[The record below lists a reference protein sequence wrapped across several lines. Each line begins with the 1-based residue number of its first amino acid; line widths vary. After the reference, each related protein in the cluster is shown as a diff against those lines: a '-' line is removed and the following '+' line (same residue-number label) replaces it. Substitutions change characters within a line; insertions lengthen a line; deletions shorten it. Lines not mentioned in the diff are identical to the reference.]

1 MQAGILAM
9 AGIICRIIG
18 ILYRSPL
25 AAIIGDEG
33 NGYYG
38 SAYNIYAIIL
48 LISSYSIPSAI
59 SKVIAGKLALKEYK
73 NAQRIFHCAFIY
85 VIIVGGIASLF
96 TFFAAGILVEKN
108 AVIVLRVFAPTI
120 FFSGL
125 LGVLRGYFQAH
136 RTMVQTSLSQILE
149 QILNAIISI
158 LAAYLLKQAVIDQ
171 DTTTQAVYGA
181 MGSAMGTGAGVLIA
195 LAFMWL
201 VYGLNRSYVAKR
213 LQKDKSKNILSYQEI
228 FKIIF
233 SLVTPFIL
241 STFIYNFSTS
251 LDETIYRKI
260 LKLVK
265 EVDVSQI
272 AVWYGVYSGKAVVIS
287 NIPIAI
293 ASAMSAA
300 MIPNISAKFA
310 TGDKEGA
317 RAKVHTAILT
327 TMLIAI
333 PAAVGIG
340 VLAKPV
346 VSFLFPGQTSIDLAA
361 ALLRVLS
368 VTVIFYSLSTLTNA
382 VLQGIGKVN
391 IPVVNAS
398 IALVIQTVI
407 LVPCLWFTDLNLYSL
422 AIATIVYSLTMCILN
437 AAAVRK
443 YLDYRED
450 YLKIYVLPLIAAIVM
465 GAAAYGVYTGLYA
478 LIKSNVIT
486 LILAIITGAAVYAV
500 LVLKLKVLDR
510 NDILAMPKGSKLVKV
525 LEKVQPIITCSW
537 ELFALL
543 FQHFVFPL

>member
-1 MQAGILAM
+1 LAKKNDGFIMQAGILAM

-25 AAIIGDEG
+25 AAVIGDEG

-85 VIIVGGIASLF
+85 VIVVGGIASLF
-96 TFFAAGILVEKN
+96 TFFAAGILVEEN

-136 RTMVQTSLSQILE
+136 KTMVQTSFSQILE

-158 LAAYLLKQAVIDQ
+158 LAAYLLKQAVIDK
-171 DTTTQAVYGA
+171 DLTTQAVYGA
-181 MGSAMGTGAGVLIA
+181 MGSALGTGAGVLIA

-201 VYGLNRSYVAKR
+201 VYGLNREYISKR
-213 LQKDKSKNILSYQEI
+213 MKKDRSRNVLSYSEI

-265 EVDVSQI
+265 DVDVTQI
-272 AVWYGVYSGKAVVIS
+272 AVWYGIYSGKAVVIS

-300 MIPNISAKFA
+300 MIPSISGKFA
-310 TGDKEGA
+310 TGDMKGT

-346 VSFLFPGQTSIDLAA
+346 VSFLFPGQTSLDLAA
-361 ALLRVLS
+361 DLLKALS

-382 VLQGIGKVN
+382 VLQGIGRVN
-391 IPVVNAS
+391 VPVVNAS
-398 IALVIQTVI
+398 IALVIQTAV

-422 AIATIVYSLTMCILN
+422 AIAAIVYSLTMCILN
-437 AAAVRK
+437 GKAVKK
-443 YLDYRED
+443 YLNYRQD
-450 YLKIYVLPLIAAIVM
+450 IVKIFVLPLGASIIM
-465 GAAAYGVYTGLYA
+465 GAAAYGVYTGLYS
-478 LIKSNVIT
+478 LIESNVIA
-486 LILAIITGAAVYAV
+486 LILAVIAGAAVYGI
-500 LVLKLKVLDR
+500 LVLKMGVLNR
-510 NDILAMPKGSKLVKV
+510 NDILAMPKGSRLVRIFEKLHLV
-525 LEKVQPIITCSW
+525 
-537 ELFALL
+537 
-543 FQHFVFPL
+543 

>member
-1 MQAGILAM
+1 MAKKNDGFIMQAGILAM

-25 AAIIGDEG
+25 AAVIGDEG

-38 SAYNIYAIIL
+38 SAYNIYTIIL

-59 SKVIAGKLALKEYK
+59 SKVIAGKLALREYK
-73 NAQRIFHCAFIY
+73 NAQRIFYCAFIY
-85 VIIVGGIASLF
+85 VIVVGGIASLF
-96 TFFAAGILVEKN
+96 AYFAAGILVEEN
-108 AVIVLRVFAPTI
+108 AVVVLRVFAPTI

-136 RTMVQTSLSQILE
+136 KTMVQTSISQILE
-149 QILNAIISI
+149 QIINAVVSI
-158 LAAYLLKQAVIDQ
+158 LAAYLLKQAVIDK
-171 DTTTQAVYGA
+171 DLTTQAVYGA
-181 MGSAMGTGAGVLIA
+181 MGSALGTGAGVLLA
-195 LAFMWL
+195 LAFMWM
-201 VYGLNRSYVAKR
+201 VYSLNRQYIAKR
-213 LQKDKSKNILSYQEI
+213 LKKDRSKNVLSYAEI

-233 SLVTPFIL
+233 CLVTPFIL

-265 EVDVSQI
+265 DVDVSQI
-272 AVWYGVYSGKAVVIS
+272 ATWYGIYSGKAVVVS

-300 MIPNISAKFA
+300 MIPSISGKFA
-310 TGDKEGA
+310 TGDRKGT

-346 VSFLFPGQTSIDLAA
+346 VSFLFPGQTSLDMAA
-361 ALLRVLS
+361 NLLRVLS
-368 VTVIFYSLSTLTNA
+368 VTVVFYSLSTLTNA

-391 IPVVNAS
+391 IPVINAFV
-398 IALVIQTVI
+398 ALVVQTAV
-407 LVPCLWFTDLNLYSL
+407 LVPCLWFTDMNLYSL
-422 AIATIVYSLTMCILN
+422 AVAAIVYSLLMCILN
-437 AAAVRK
+437 AVSVRK
-443 YLDYRED
+443 YLNYKQDV
-450 YLKIYVLPLIAAIVM
+450 LKIFVLPSVASVGM

-478 LIKSNVIT
+478 LVESNALALIVAVIVAAAIYGV
-486 LILAIITGAAVYAV
+486 LILKMGV
-500 LVLKLKVLDR
+500 LNKE
-510 NDILAMPKGSKLVKV
+510 DILAMPKGRKLAKL
-525 LEKVQPIITCSW
+525 LEK
-537 ELFALL
+537 L
-543 FQHFVFPL
+543 HFI

>member
-1 MQAGILAM
+1 MAKKNDGFIMQAGILAM

-25 AAIIGDEG
+25 AAVIGDEG

-38 SAYNIYAIIL
+38 SAYNIYTIIL

-59 SKVIAGKLALKEYK
+59 SKVIAGKLALREYK
-73 NAQRIFHCAFIY
+73 NAQRIFYCAFIY
-85 VIIVGGIASLF
+85 VIVVGGIASLF
-96 TFFAAGILVEKN
+96 TYFAAGILVEEN
-108 AVIVLRVFAPTI
+108 AVVVLRVFAPTI

-136 RTMVQTSLSQILE
+136 KTMVQTSISQILE
-149 QILNAIISI
+149 QIINAVVSI
-158 LAAYLLKQAVIDQ
+158 LAAYLLKQAVIDK
-171 DTTTQAVYGA
+171 DLTTQAVYGA
-181 MGSAMGTGAGVLIA
+181 MGSALGTGAGVLLA
-195 LAFMWL
+195 LAFMWM
-201 VYGLNRSYVAKR
+201 VYGLNRQYIAKR
-213 LQKDKSKNILSYQEI
+213 LKKDRSKNVLSYAEI

-233 SLVTPFIL
+233 CLVTPFIL

-265 EVDVSQI
+265 DVDVSQI
-272 AVWYGVYSGKAVVIS
+272 ATWYGIYSGKAVVVS

-300 MIPNISAKFA
+300 MIPSISGKFA
-310 TGDKEGA
+310 TGDRKGT

-346 VSFLFPGQTSIDLAA
+346 VSFLFPGQTSLDMAA
-361 ALLRVLS
+361 NLLRVLS
-368 VTVIFYSLSTLTNA
+368 VTVVFYSLSTLTNA

-391 IPVVNAS
+391 IPVINAFV
-398 IALVIQTVI
+398 ALVVQTAV
-407 LVPCLWFTDLNLYSL
+407 LVPWLWFTDMNLYSL
-422 AIATIVYSLTMCILN
+422 AVAAIVYSLLMCILN
-437 AAAVRK
+437 AVSVRK
-443 YLDYRED
+443 YLNYKQDV
-450 YLKIYVLPLIAAIVM
+450 LKIFVLPSVASVGM

-478 LIKSNVIT
+478 LVESNALALIVAVIVAAAIYGV
-486 LILAIITGAAVYAV
+486 LILKMGV
-500 LVLKLKVLDR
+500 LNKE
-510 NDILAMPKGSKLVKV
+510 DILAMPKGRKLAKL
-525 LEKVQPIITCSW
+525 LEKLRFI
-537 ELFALL
+537 
-543 FQHFVFPL
+543 

>member
-1 MQAGILAM
+1 MAKKNDGFIMQAGILAM

-25 AAIIGDEG
+25 AAVIGDEG

-38 SAYNIYAIIL
+38 SAYNIYTIIL

-85 VIIVGGIASLF
+85 VIVVGGIASLF
-96 TFFAAGILVEKN
+96 TFLAAGILVEKN

-136 RTMVQTSLSQILE
+136 KTMVQTSLSQILE

-158 LAAYLLKQAVIDQ
+158 LAAYLLKQAVIDK
-171 DTTTQAVYGA
+171 DLTTQAVYGA
-181 MGSAMGTGAGVLIA
+181 MGSALGTGAGVLMA
-195 LAFMWL
+195 LAFMWM
-201 VYGLNRSYVAKR
+201 VYGLNRQYIAKR
-213 LQKDKSKNILSYQEI
+213 LKKDKSQNVLSYSEI

-233 SLVTPFIL
+233 LLVTPFIL

-265 EVDVSQI
+265 GVDVAQI
-272 AVWYGVYSGKAVVIS
+272 ATWYGIYSGKAVVIS

-300 MIPNISAKFA
+300 MIPSISGKFA
-310 TGDKEGA
+310 TGDMKGT

-340 VLAKPV
+340 VLANPV
-346 VSFLFPGQTSIDLAA
+346 VSFLFPGQTSLDLAA
-361 ALLRVLS
+361 SLLRALS
-368 VTVIFYSLSTLTNA
+368 VTVVFYSLSTLTNA

-391 IPVVNAS
+391 VPVINAFV
-398 IALVIQTVI
+398 ALIVQTVV
-407 LVPCLWFTDLNLYSL
+407 LVPCLWYTDLNLYSL
-422 AIATIVYSLTMCILN
+422 AIVAIVYSLLMCILN
-437 AAAVRK
+437 GISVKKHLGYKQDIKKVFLLPAAASV
-443 YLDYRED
+443 
-450 YLKIYVLPLIAAIVM
+450 VM
-465 GAAAYGVYTGLYA
+465 GVAAYGVYTGLYA
-478 LIKSNVIT
+478 VIKNNVIA
-486 LILAIITGAAVYAV
+486 LLPAIVVGAAVYGILILKMGV
-500 LVLKLKVLDR
+500 LTED
-510 NDILAMPKGSKLVKV
+510 DILAMPKGKKLAGI
-525 LEKVQPIITCSW
+525 LEKLHMISRT
-537 ELFALL
+537 
-543 FQHFVFPL
+543 

>member
-1 MQAGILAM
+1 MAKKNDGFIMQAGILAM

-25 AAIIGDEG
+25 AAVIGDEG

-38 SAYNIYAIIL
+38 SAYNIYTIIL

-59 SKVIAGKLALKEYK
+59 SKVIAGKLAVKEYK

-85 VIIVGGIASLF
+85 VIVVGGFASLF
-96 TFFAAGILVEKN
+96 TFFAAGLLVEQN

-136 RTMVQTSLSQILE
+136 RTMVQTSYSQIIE

-158 LAAYLLKQAVIDQ
+158 LAAYLLKQAVIDK
-171 DTTTQAVYGA
+171 DATTQAIYGA
-181 MGSAMGTGAGVLIA
+181 MGSALGTGAGVLIA
-195 LAFMWL
+195 LGFMWF
-201 VYGLNRSYVAKR
+201 VYGYNKKYIHKR
-213 LQKDKSKNILSYQEI
+213 LAKDTSKNVLSHKEI
-228 FKIIF
+228 FGIIF

-265 EVDVSQI
+265 DVDVAQI
-272 AVWYGVYSGKAVVIS
+272 ATWYGIYSGKAVVIS

-300 MIPNISAKFA
+300 MIPSISAKFA
-310 TGDKEGA
+310 TGDQEGT
-317 RAKVHTAILT
+317 RGKVHTAILT

-333 PAAVGIG
+333 PAAVGMG

-346 VSFLFPGQTSIDLAA
+346 VSFLFPGQTSLDMAA
-361 ALLRVLS
+361 NLLRALS
-368 VTVIFYSLSTLTNA
+368 VTVVFYSLSTLTNA

-391 IPVVNAS
+391 IPVINAFA
-398 IALVIQTVI
+398 ALVIQTVV

-422 AIATIVYSLTMCILN
+422 AIATIVYSLLMCVFNGI
-437 AAAVRK
+437 AVRK
-443 YLDYRED
+443 SLDYHQKI
-450 YLKIYVLPLIAAIVM
+450 LKVFVLPFVASVIMGVVAYGIYTGVYALVKNNVIALLIAVAV
-465 GAAAYGVYTGLYA
+465 A
-478 LIKSNVIT
+478 LI
-486 LILAIITGAAVYAV
+486 VYGI
-500 LVLKLKVLDR
+500 LVLKMKVLERD
-510 NDILAMPKGSKLVKV
+510 DIYAMPKGTKLAKL
-525 LEKVQPIITCSW
+525 LEKIHLI
-537 ELFALL
+537 
-543 FQHFVFPL
+543 

>member
-1 MQAGILAM
+1 MAKKNDGFIMQAGILAM

-25 AAIIGDEG
+25 AAVIGDEG

-38 SAYNIYAIIL
+38 SAFNIYTIIL

-59 SKVIAGKLALKEYK
+59 SKVIAGKLALKEYR

-85 VIIVGGIASLF
+85 VIAVGGVASLF
-96 TFFAAGILVEKN
+96 AFIAAGFPGLLVEEN
-108 AVIVLRVFAPTI
+108 AANVLRIFAPTI

-136 RTMVQTSLSQILE
+136 KTMVQTSVSQILE
-149 QILNAIISI
+149 QILNAVISI
-158 LAAYLLKQAVIDQ
+158 LAAYLLKQTVIDK
-171 DTTTQAVYGA
+171 DLTTQAIYGA
-181 MGSAMGTGAGVLIA
+181 MGSALGTGAGVLIA

-201 VYGLNRSYVAKR
+201 VYGMNRKMIARRIKR
-213 LQKDKSKNILSYQEI
+213 DKSGNILSYSEI

-233 SLVTPFIL
+233 FLVTPFIL

-265 EVDVSQI
+265 DVDVAKI
-272 AVWYGVYSGKAVVIS
+272 ATWYGIYSGKAVVIS

-300 MIPNISAKFA
+300 MIPSISGKFA
-310 TGDKEGA
+310 TGDIKGT

-346 VSFLFPGQTSIDLAA
+346 VSFLFPGQTSLDMAA
-361 ALLRVLS
+361 GLLRALS
-368 VTVIFYSLSTLTNA
+368 ITVVFYSLSTLTNA
-382 VLQGIGKVN
+382 VLQGIGRVN
-391 IPVVNAS
+391 IPVINAA
-398 IALVIQTVI
+398 IALAVQTVV

-422 AIATIVYSLTMCILN
+422 AIATIVYSLLMCILN
-437 AAAVRK
+437 GIAVRK
-443 YLDYRED
+443 SLNYKQDI
-450 YLKIYVLPLIAAIVM
+450 LKIFILPAGASAVM
-465 GAAAYGVYTGLYA
+465 GAAVYGTYTGLFS
-478 LIKSNVIT
+478 LTESNVVS
-486 LILAIITGAAVYAV
+486 LISAVIVGAAVYGV
-500 LVLKLKVLDR
+500 LILKTGVLTEK
-510 NDILAMPKGSKLVKV
+510 DIRSMPKGTKL
-525 LEKVQPIITCSW
+525 
-537 ELFALL
+537 AGLL
-543 FQHFVFPL
+543 KKMHLI

>member
-1 MQAGILAM
+1 MAKKNDGFIMQAGILAM

-25 AAIIGDEG
+25 AAVIGDEG

-38 SAYNIYAIIL
+38 SAFNIYTIIL

-59 SKVIAGKLALKEYK
+59 SKVIAGKLALKEYR

-85 VIIVGGIASLF
+85 VIAVGGVASLF
-96 TFFAAGILVEKN
+96 AFIAAGFPGLLVEEN
-108 AVIVLRVFAPTI
+108 AANVLRIFAPTI

-136 RTMVQTSLSQILE
+136 KTMVQTSVSQILE
-149 QILNAIISI
+149 QILNAVISI
-158 LAAYLLKQAVIDQ
+158 LAAYLLKQTVIDK
-171 DTTTQAVYGA
+171 DLTTQAIYGA
-181 MGSAMGTGAGVLIA
+181 MGSALGTGAGVLIA

-201 VYGLNRSYVAKR
+201 VYGMNRKMIARRIKR
-213 LQKDKSKNILSYQEI
+213 DKSGNILSYSEI

-233 SLVTPFIL
+233 FLITPFIL

-265 EVDVSQI
+265 DVDVAKI
-272 AVWYGVYSGKAVVIS
+272 ATWYGIYSGKAVVIS

-300 MIPNISAKFA
+300 MIPSISGKFA
-310 TGDKEGA
+310 TGDIKGT

-346 VSFLFPGQTSIDLAA
+346 VSFLFPGQTSLDMAA
-361 ALLRVLS
+361 GLLRALS
-368 VTVIFYSLSTLTNA
+368 ITVVFYSLSTLTNA
-382 VLQGIGKVN
+382 VLQGIGRVN
-391 IPVVNAS
+391 IPVINAA
-398 IALVIQTVI
+398 IALAVQTVV

-422 AIATIVYSLTMCILN
+422 AIATIVYSLLMCILN
-437 AAAVRK
+437 GIAVRK
-443 YLDYRED
+443 SLNYKQDI
-450 YLKIYVLPLIAAIVM
+450 LKIFILPAGASAVM
-465 GAAAYGVYTGLYA
+465 GAAAYGTYTGLFG
-478 LIKSNVIT
+478 LTESNVVS
-486 LILAIITGAAVYAV
+486 LISAVIVGAAVYGILILKTGV
-500 LVLKLKVLDR
+500 LTEK
-510 NDILAMPKGSKLVKV
+510 DIRSMPKGVKL
-525 LEKVQPIITCSW
+525 
-537 ELFALL
+537 AGLL
-543 FQHFVFPL
+543 KKMHLI

>member
-1 MQAGILAM
+1 MAKKNDGFIMQAGILAM

-25 AAIIGDEG
+25 AAVIGDEG

-96 TFFAAGILVEKN
+96 TFFAAGILVEEN

-136 RTMVQTSLSQILE
+136 KTMVQTSFSQILE
-149 QILNAIISI
+149 QILNAVISI
-158 LAAYLLKQAVIDQ
+158 LAAYLLKQAVIDK
-171 DTTTQAVYGA
+171 DLTTQAIYGA
-181 MGSAMGTGAGVLIA
+181 MGSALGTGAGVLIA

-201 VYGLNRSYVAKR
+201 VYGLNREYISKR
-213 LQKDKSKNILSYQEI
+213 MKRDRSRNVLSYPEI

-265 EVDVSQI
+265 DVDVTQI

-300 MIPNISAKFA
+300 MIPSISGKFA
-310 TGDKEGA
+310 TGDMKGT

-346 VSFLFPGQTSIDLAA
+346 VSFLFPGQTSLDLAA
-361 ALLRVLS
+361 DLLRVLS

-382 VLQGIGKVN
+382 VLQGIGRVN
-391 IPVVNAS
+391 IPVINAS
-398 IALVIQTVI
+398 AALIIQTIV
-407 LVPCLWFTDLNLYSL
+407 LVPCLWFTNLNLYSL

-437 AAAVRK
+437 GTAVKK
-443 YLDYRED
+443 YLNYKQDVV
-450 YLKIYVLPLIAAIVM
+450 KIFILPLGASIVM
-465 GAAAYGVYTGLYA
+465 GAAAYGVYNGLYT
-478 LIKSNVIT
+478 LIKSNMIS
-486 LILAIITGAAVYAV
+486 LILAIIVGAAVYGI
-500 LVLKLKVLDR
+500 LVLKMGVLNR
-510 NDILAMPKGSKLVKV
+510 NDMLAMPKGSKLVRI
-525 LEKVQPIITCSW
+525 LEKLHLV
-537 ELFALL
+537 
-543 FQHFVFPL
+543 

>member
-1 MQAGILAM
+1 MAKKNDGFIMQAGILAM

-25 AAIIGDEG
+25 AAVIGDEG

-38 SAYNIYAIIL
+38 SAYNIYTIIL

-85 VIIVGGIASLF
+85 VIVVGGIASLF
-96 TFFAAGILVEKN
+96 TFLAAGILVEKN

-136 RTMVQTSLSQILE
+136 KTMVQTSLSQILE

-158 LAAYLLKQAVIDQ
+158 LAAYLLKQAVIDK
-171 DTTTQAVYGA
+171 DLTTQAVYGA
-181 MGSAMGTGAGVLIA
+181 MGSALGTGAGVLMA
-195 LAFMWL
+195 LAFMWM
-201 VYGLNRSYVAKR
+201 VYGLNRQYIAKR
-213 LQKDKSKNILSYQEI
+213 LKKDKSQNVLSYSEI

-233 SLVTPFIL
+233 LLVTPFIL

-265 EVDVSQI
+265 GVDVAQI
-272 AVWYGVYSGKAVVIS
+272 ATWYGIYSGKAVVIS

-300 MIPNISAKFA
+300 MIPSISGKFA
-310 TGDKEGA
+310 TGDMKGT

-340 VLAKPV
+340 VLANPV
-346 VSFLFPGQTSIDLAA
+346 VSFLFPGQTSLDLAA
-361 ALLRVLS
+361 SLLRALS
-368 VTVIFYSLSTLTNA
+368 VTVVFYSLSTLTNA

-391 IPVVNAS
+391 VPVINAFV
-398 IALVIQTVI
+398 ALIVQTVV
-407 LVPCLWFTDLNLYSL
+407 LVPCLWYTDLNLYSL
-422 AIATIVYSLTMCILN
+422 AIAAIVYSLLMCILN
-437 AAAVRK
+437 GISVKKHLGYKQDIKKVFLLPAAASV
-443 YLDYRED
+443 
-450 YLKIYVLPLIAAIVM
+450 VM
-465 GAAAYGVYTGLYA
+465 GVAAYGVYTGLYA
-478 LIKSNVIT
+478 VIKNNVIA
-486 LILAIITGAAVYAV
+486 LLPAIVVGAAVYGILILKMGV
-500 LVLKLKVLDR
+500 LTED
-510 NDILAMPKGSKLVKV
+510 DILAMPKGKKLAGI
-525 LEKVQPIITCSW
+525 LEKLHMISRT
-537 ELFALL
+537 
-543 FQHFVFPL
+543 